1 MLFQDQ
7 LATWR
12 RWSNESFE
20 FVMMHQVM
28 HVHPGTKLFLYNYTE
43 RELSG
48 IFEATSYGDM
58 DIIPDAFRHW
68 GSFPAQVF
76 SQPALKPY
84 LEFWH
89 VFGVFD
95 MVFW

>member
-1 MLFQDQ
+1 M
-7 LATWR
+7 
-12 RWSNESFE
+12 
-20 FVMMHQVM
+20 
-28 HVHPGTKLFLYNYTE
+28 HPGTKLFLYNYTE

-76 SQPALKPY
+76 SPPSLKPH
-84 LEFWH
+84 LDFWARLCSFLTRC
-89 VFGVFD
+89 FGKYNVMFLCIHK
-95 MVFW
+95 MIRRVTRA